1 MNSVWD
7 AVVGQPTAVARL
19 RLLAERPTHAYLFVG
34 PDGAGKEIAARAF
47 AARLITGSDDATSRV
62 ADLVMRGGFVDVT
75 EIVREGAALDADE
88 AQSIVHQS
96 VLTPTESDIRVVI
109 VHEVHLMRDT
119 AAARLLKTFEE
130 PNDRLIF
137 ILLTEQLLPTLETIA
152 SRCVTV
158 GLPALSTSVITDQL
172 IREGVNPD
180 VATRSARSAGG
191 SMDRARIL
199 ITDSAL
205 AQRQAAF
212 SEVPYQLDGSGAAVT
227 KVVEAVSALIER
239 AAEPLL
245 SKQEA
250 ELDSLEDRVKLVG
263 ERGSG
268 RRVLA
273 EAHKRQ
279 LRKFKTDE
287 LREGLSLIAAEY
299 HKVITSL
306 QDGVDPNIYARA
318 IHDVHD
324 AISALPLN
332 VNETLLLHALFAK
345 CPSLHMIAG
354 RRNLIEA

>member
-1 MNSVWD
+1 M
-7 AVVGQPTAVARL
+7 
-19 RLLAERPTHAYLFVG
+19 
-34 PDGAGKEIAARAF
+34 
-47 AARLITGSDDATSRV
+47 
-62 ADLVMRGGFVDVT
+62 
-75 EIVREGAALDADE
+75 
-88 AQSIVHQS
+88 
-96 VLTPTESDIRVVI
+96 
-109 VHEVHLMRDT
+109 HEN

-152 SRCVTV
+152 SRCVIV
-158 GLPALSTSVITDQL
+158 NLPALNASIIAEQL
-172 IREGVNPD
+172 GREGIGLEI
-180 VATRSARSAGG
+180 ATRAARSAGG
-191 SMDRARIL
+191 SLDRARIL
-199 ITDSAL
+199 VTDTAL

-212 SEVPYQLDGSGAAVT
+212 AEVPYQLDGSGAAVAR
-227 KVVEAVSALIER
+227 VAESVSALIER

-245 SKQEA
+245 AKHEA
-250 ELDSLEDRVKLVG
+250 ELAALEDRVKLVG

-268 RRVLA
+268 RRLLA

-306 QDGVDPNIYARA
+306 QASVDPTLYGHA

-324 AISALPLN
+324 AMSGLSLN

-345 CPSLHMIAG
+345 CPSLQMIAG
-354 RRNLIEA
+354 RRDLIEA

>member
-1 MNSVWD
+1 M
-7 AVVGQPTAVARL
+7 
-19 RLLAERPTHAYLFVG
+19 
-34 PDGAGKEIAARAF
+34 
-47 AARLITGSDDATSRV
+47 
-62 ADLVMRGGFVDVT
+62 
-75 EIVREGAALDADE
+75 
-88 AQSIVHQS
+88 
-96 VLTPTESDIRVVI
+96 
-109 VHEVHLMRDT
+109 HEN

-152 SRCVTV
+152 SRCVIV
-158 GLPALSTSVITDQL
+158 NLPALNASIIAEQL
-172 IREGVNPD
+172 GREGIGLEI
-180 VATRSARSAGG
+180 ATRAARSAGG
-191 SMDRARIL
+191 SLDRARIL
-199 ITDSAL
+199 VTDTAL

-212 SEVPYQLDGSGAAVT
+212 AEVPYQLDGSGAAVAR
-227 KVVEAVSALIER
+227 VAESVSALIER

-245 SKQEA
+245 AKHEA
-250 ELDSLEDRVKLVG
+250 ELAALEDRVKLVG

-268 RRVLA
+268 RRLLA

-306 QDGVDPNIYARA
+306 QAGVDPTLYGRA

-324 AISALPLN
+324 AMSGLSLN

-345 CPSLHMIAG
+345 CPSLQMIAG
-354 RRNLIEA
+354 RRDLIEA